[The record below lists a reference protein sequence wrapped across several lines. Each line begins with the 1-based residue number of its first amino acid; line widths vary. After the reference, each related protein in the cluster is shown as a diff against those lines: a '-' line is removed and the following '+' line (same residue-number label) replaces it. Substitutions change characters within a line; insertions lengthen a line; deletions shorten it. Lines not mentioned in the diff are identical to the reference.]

1 MIISSNLPSSQMAQ
15 SQTPIPPAQ
24 KTMRKFEQGRYTA
37 TDVRW
42 GMTLDLSGADNRSLI
57 AYGSHGRENQQ
68 WEFHPCGA
76 GFIIGSV
83 VRSGSFLAVRD
94 LKGLHLEGASQ
105 VVTETYPTCWEVEVM
120 NNGDKS
126 RNVEDGAED
135 DEKGDVY
142 VR

>member
-1 MIISSNLPSSQMAQ
+1 
-15 SQTPIPPAQ
+15 
-24 KTMRKFEQGRYTA
+24 
-37 TDVRW
+37 
-42 GMTLDLSGADNRSLI
+42 
-57 AYGSHGRENQQ
+57 
-68 WEFHPCGA
+68 
-76 GFIIGSV
+76 
-83 VRSGSFLAVRD
+83 